1 MTHTNKISIH
11 HFLVNKWCGN
21 LKLVYQ
27 GTWNTNT
34 ELLQSYQHLE
44 EIRIVHNRS
53 LRESPHQSILPYKQD
68 RKSTSHIENPRLLPE
83 RVLTNQSCHTNKIE
97 IYFTHSESTIVTRE
111 SPRQSILPYKQDRK
125 STSHIENPRLLP
137 ERVLTNQSCHT
148 NKIQNLLHT
157 LRIHDCYPRQSSP
170 INLAIQTR
178 QKIYF
183 THWESTIVTWRKK
196 FPHFI

>member
-27 GTWNTNT
+27 GMWNTNT
-34 ELLQSYQHLE
+34 EVLQSYQHLE

-83 RVLTNQSCHTNKIE
+83 RVLTNQSCHTNKTE
-97 IYFTHSESTIVTRE
+97 
-111 SPRQSILPYKQDRK
+111 
-125 STSHIENPRLLP
+125 
-137 ERVLTNQSCHT
+137 
-148 NKIQNLLHT
+148 NLLHT
-157 LRIHDCYPRQSSP
+157 LRIHDCYLEEKVSSFHLDCMHQSHCETYSSAVP
-170 INLAIQTR
+170 YTVNLTGKR
-178 QKIYF
+178 KHCYMVNTWF
-183 THWESTIVTWRKK
+183 TFNDSRYQYKPK
-196 FPHFI
+196 SAL

>member
-83 RVLTNQSCHTNKIE
+83 RVLTNQSCHTNKI
-97 IYFTHSESTIVTRE
+97 
-111 SPRQSILPYKQDRK
+111 
-125 STSHIENPRLLP
+125 
-137 ERVLTNQSCHT
+137 
-148 NKIQNLLHT
+148 QNLLHT